1 VISSSKIG
9 SIALAVLCTA
19 PLAQAQQP
27 LTLADATARAL
38 SRNHDIRIARDAVEA
53 AGARELSAN
62 GSYDLRLHLEGGD
75 HYHRDPITTLFSGAP
90 PGSLSPWNND
100 ITSSA
105 SLTQLFRSGGTA
117 SASASV
123 ARDMTNN
130 VFTLFTPA
138 FLTSIGVQARQPLM
152 RGRRTDAVRT
162 NLVITSLDRNRSGA
176 VLTQQVQDTVAAVE
190 RAYWALI
197 SAQREVAVRQA
208 SVTLAEQQRGDT
220 QARIDA
226 RSAAALDIAQPVAE
240 VERRRGDLL
249 AAQENAVRAER
260 TLKLLMTDD
269 PADPLWAQTIAPS
282 DAVDIDTR
290 PVDIQRALTDATSHR
305 PELTALAADV
315 SVAEAQV
322 ALAKDSL
329 RPQVDVVAGYT
340 MRGLAGDK
348 NADVLAFFPGV
359 PTTLPT
365 PLAGDL
371 FTSWH
376 AMVDQ
381 RFPDASIAVS
391 VDIPLGRRQ
400 ARGDLGVAQVQQRD
414 ASYRLQQMRERVM
427 VDVLN
432 AATALETATS
442 RIQAARAGLQAATT
456 QLQAEQDRFTA
467 GTSTNFLVLTRQND
481 LAQARL
487 ADIAAATQYRQALT
501 DFARATGMLLTD
513 RGITVN

>member
-1 VISSSKIG
+1 VTRSKTG
-9 SIALAVLCTA
+9 LMALAALCA
-19 PLAQAQQP
+19 ASLAKAQQP
-27 LTLADATARAL
+27 LTLADATTRAL

-105 SLTQLFRSGGTA
+105 SLTQLFRSGATA

-152 RGRRTDAVRT
+152 RGRRADAART
-162 NLVITSLDRNRSGA
+162 NLTITALDRNRSGA
-176 VLTQQVQDTVAAVE
+176 VLTQQIQDTVAAVE

-197 SAQREVAVRQA
+197 SAQREVTVRQA
-208 SVTLAEQQRGDT
+208 SVMLADQQRVDT

-226 RSAAALDIAQPVAE
+226 RTAAALDIAQPDAE
-240 VERRRGDLL
+240 VARRRGDLL

-269 PADPLWAQTIAPS
+269 PADPLWSQTITPS
-282 DAVDIDTR
+282 DAVDVEAR
-290 PVDIQRALTDATSHR
+290 PVDLQRALTDATSHR
-305 PELTALAADV
+305 PELAALAADV
-315 SVAEAQV
+315 SASEAQV
-322 ALAKDSL
+322 ALAKENV
-329 RPQVDVVAGYT
+329 RPQLDVVAGYT

-348 NADVLAFFPGV
+348 NPDVLVFFPGA

-371 FTSWH
+371 LTSWR
-376 AMVDQ
+376 AMGEQ
-381 RFPDASIAVS
+381 RFPDASISVQ

-414 ASYRLQQMRERVM
+414 ASYRLQQMRDRVM

-432 AATALETATS
+432 ATTALETAAS

-456 QLQAEQDRFTA
+456 QLQQEQDRFTA

-487 ADIAAATQYRQALT
+487 SEISAATQYRQALT
-501 DFARATGMLLTD
+501 DFARATGMLLAD